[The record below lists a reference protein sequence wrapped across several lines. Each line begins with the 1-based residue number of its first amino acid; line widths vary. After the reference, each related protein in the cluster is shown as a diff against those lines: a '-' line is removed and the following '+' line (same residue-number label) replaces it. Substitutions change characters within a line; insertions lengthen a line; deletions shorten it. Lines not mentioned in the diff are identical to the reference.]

1 MKNEDLVKLFLTEDL
16 PNRMTKTNCV
26 DTLVVTKQNDTMFI
40 SSYGILIGY
49 KTPQAVHVVNAS
61 NTPFYQTTKKH
72 IALLL
77 SKARELVAEKL
88 ILTPIQRGE
97 TQVPNTDLLV
107 QRFEAQMEHLAKGT
121 DLIPNKEKFIEVYN
135 SYKKF
140 LNVHGTT
147 SKFVEKYNNIRV
159 NISDDKYMSDLE
171 QQRLDYQRNSYDLE
185 REGVQILA
193 SV

>member
-1 MKNEDLVKLFLTEDL
+1 MKNEDLVKLFLTQDL
-16 PNRMTKTNCV
+16 PNRITKANCV
-26 DTLVVTKQNDTMFI
+26 STLVVTKQNDTMFI
-40 SSYGILIGY
+40 SSYGTLIGY
-49 KTPQAVHVVNAS
+49 KTDKAVHVLNAN
-61 NTPFYQTTKKH
+61 NTPFSQTTKKH
-72 IALLL
+72 ISLLL

-97 TQVPNTDLLV
+97 NQVPNTDLLV
-107 QRFEAQMEHLAKGT
+107 QRFEAQMEYLSKGT
-121 DLIPNKEKFIEVYN
+121 DLISNKEKFIEVYN

-140 LNVHGTT
+140 LSVYGTT
-147 SKFVEKYNNIRV
+147 SKFVEKYNTIRV

-185 REGVQILA
+185 REGAQILA